1 MGQLVSLE
9 KAQDCVG
16 KLQVQILSNLRALDP
31 DYEDPFAPIVKNA
44 RRSLE
49 TRGIEAIIR
58 RFAPQ
63 IENFWNMMEDILN
76 TERAAQRRRFRR
88 VRDRLL
94 ARVAEAIDCLNAETL
109 PQNGP
114 RRRCI
119 KYAPR

>member
-1 MGQLVSLE
+1 MGQLVSVE
-9 KAQDCVG
+9 KAEDCLNQLRLNV
-16 KLQVQILSNLRALDP
+16 LAALRALDP
-31 DYEDPFAPIVKNA
+31 DYEDPFAPIVYKA

-63 IENFWNMMEDILN
+63 IENFWNMIEDILN
-76 TERAAQRRRFRR
+76 TEKAAQRRRFRR
-88 VRDRLL
+88 TRDRLL
-94 ARVAEAIDCLNAETL
+94 SQVADAIECIRGETL